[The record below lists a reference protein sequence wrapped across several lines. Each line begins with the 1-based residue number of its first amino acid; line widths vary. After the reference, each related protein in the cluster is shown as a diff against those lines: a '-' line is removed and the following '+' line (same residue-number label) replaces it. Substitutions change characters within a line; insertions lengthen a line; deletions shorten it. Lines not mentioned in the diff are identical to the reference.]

1 MRGSGK
7 GDQYFKVKVE
17 VHKKL
22 TEKQKSLLQEFAK
35 EMGES
40 NKDRPE
46 NVFWGKL
53 RMLVRNKLENI

>member
-46 NVFWGKL
+46 NVFW
-53 RMLVRNKLENI
+53 ES